1 MIDPIGLRIFKKNG
15 TLTEAVKCFV
25 LYLAEASNFNFVKL
39 RSKSMSISID
49 FFFFI
54 FKKSFWVNKCQQR
67 IL

>member
-49 FFFFI
+49 FFFHF
-54 FKKSFWVNKCQQR
+54 
-67 IL
+67 